1 MPLFWSGGKWKPPF
15 EVVQAVE
22 QTYIVF
28 YVAMP
33 TSYIALPFWKRKKLL
48 WRNLIPAVS
57 MTNEKGFWGRDNCH
71 GYHVANRN
79 FYSSLLFTDEINPNL
94 RLIWLS
100 WKLQASLPCE
110 MCFCL
115 LLLYKYLE
123 CALSIM
129 SVSIMLNL
137 ISREIDLL
145 LSNPFSPLPH
155 SHAYMYSKF
164 RGCCYDINKIWST

>member
-1 MPLFWSGGKWKPPF
+1 M
-15 EVVQAVE
+15 
-22 QTYIVF
+22 
-28 YVAMP
+28 
-33 TSYIALPFWKRKKLL
+33 L

-79 FYSSLLFTDEINPNL
+79 FYSSLLFTDEINPKL

-129 SVSIMLNL
+129 SVSILLNL
-137 ISREIDLL
+137 VSREIDLL
-145 LSNPFSPLPH
+145 LSNSFSPLPTPMH
-155 SHAYMYSKF
+155 ICILNLEDTVVILIRSEVHKLHICPLQCNVLTDSMILFKGSL
-164 RGCCYDINKIWST
+164 D